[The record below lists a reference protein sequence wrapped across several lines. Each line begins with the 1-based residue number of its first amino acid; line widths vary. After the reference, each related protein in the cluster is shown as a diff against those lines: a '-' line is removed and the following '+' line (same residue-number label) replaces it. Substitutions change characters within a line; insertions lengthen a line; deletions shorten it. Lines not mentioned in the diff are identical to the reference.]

1 MNKHTESITKEHI
14 LNAWIMLERLCEGD
28 VNPVKQKLIQF
39 PKDNDISG
47 AIQKALETKHGYKKP
62 ECIFIYFDVFDFTEI
77 IDLLR
82 EKYEKDATEE
92 DVRYGKKFGFILGF
106 DLRYNLLPDTIFYSV
121 NAYIKNR
128 KEFPSEKDFT
138 KRELEFVQNI
148 EQYFDFDEIPE
159 TERSV
164 AFNITIHEIL
174 GEFDINP
181 ENCYFQFVN
190 NIDSANPFLHSFF
203 TGDLEKAKVWNS
215 PNLNRYLLGKQQQ
228 PINLDSRK
236 ECSTFN
242 PKEFEQILQPKKY
255 PQGRFLS
262 NVDYSLSF
270 MQQVAVNL
278 ACSGDIQISSVNGPP
293 GTGKTTLLKE
303 IFAQLVVEQ
312 ACDIVEMSKK
322 GACSRPTISDGSVC
336 IHVLPEK
343 LTKNEIIIAS
353 SNNGAVQNI
362 VNELPLIKDTDKG
375 LLDLAL
381 NANYFRSVAN
391 DNTPAAESASVDKIT
406 VGTESDNAEEP
417 KEQYWGLFSIHG
429 GNSKNIAHLIEQIK
443 KAYKY
448 LCEGYSPD
456 RSVFAQFTEQYN
468 HVVNLQKHMQQLA
481 DNAAQYPKKV
491 KELHTLKDSYESR
504 LQQHEKQYSE
514 TINSLMEEV
523 KAIKNRMVELQRDS
537 QKILQDINKQ
547 TDERERLEKE
557 LSSVKN
563 NKPGIFAKKDFKKNY
578 KTTIH
583 SLHKKI
589 DDKNDKIAEFKTE
602 QLKQK
607 KTINDLCTRLNL
619 CKNERDAA
627 YSKFIQ
633 WKTGVL
639 KEIEDIENWINDF
652 IQSADGKDI
661 LLDMNKH
668 YKDLQLSNPWFDK
681 SFRIEQSK
689 LFILALRV
697 RMQFLYE
704 NRENINLAATIWEQ
718 QKEYCETLGMI
729 EAAWHWINM
738 TIPAIGTTF
747 SSFSRMFRHIDCERL
762 GHLFIDE
769 AGQALPQAAVGAI
782 ARCKYVL
789 AVGDPSQITPVLT
802 VDSGVL
808 AVVRKCFRM
817 SQKYISANAS
827 VQTLVDA
834 ASIYGFFKKSD
845 KSENSWVGIP
855 LWVHR
860 RCLDPMFS
868 ISNAI
873 SYDGLMV
880 LAANEKGK
888 ADLYHVPGTASD
900 KYVEEQGEFLLKK
913 IAELAKKDKNILN
926 PAEKDVVYVITPF
939 TNVARQLAKK
949 LEKIKFTRRDSTGK
963 PTNVGTVHTFQG
975 KEAKIVFFVLGADK
989 GSSGAARWA
998 VQEPNILNVAATRA
1012 KEEFYIIG
1020 DLNLYKEVGGEV
1032 IRKTFGIIQDHKK
1045 ANAPLP
1051 EPSED
1056 INEEEMRESDN
1067 MQNLQD
1073 ANNTRIGSVEKR
1085 EVKKLMPYTG
1095 ISSKKYTGASSYYA
1109 YVDGSDGHQYRIDE
1123 QHFPKIKDAEN
1134 IFVAGNKIEFAVE
1147 KGSNRIIDARKTE

>member
-1 MNKHTESITKEHI
+1 MNKHIENISKNNI
-14 LNAWIMLERLCEGD
+14 LNAWIMLEHLCEGD
-28 VNPVKQKLIQF
+28 INPIKQKLIQF
-39 PKDNDISG
+39 PKDNDISE

-62 ECIFIYFDVFDFTEI
+62 ECIFIYFDVFDFVEI

-82 EKYEKDATEE
+82 EKYDAKATEE
-92 DVRYGKKFGFILGF
+92 DIRYGKKVGFILGF
-106 DLRYNLLPDTIFYSV
+106 DLRYNLLPDTVFYSV
-121 NAYIKNR
+121 NAYIKNH
-128 KEFPSEKDFT
+128 KEFPSEKTFS
-138 KRELEFVQNI
+138 EFESKFLQKI
-148 EQYFDFDEIPE
+148 QSFFDFESIPK
-159 TERSV
+159 TKLSV
-164 AFNITIHEIL
+164 VFNATINKIL
-174 GEFDINP
+174 GEYELNP

-236 ECSTFN
+236 EVSSFN
-242 PKEFEQILQPKKY
+242 PDAFTHILQPDKY

-303 IFAQLVVEQ
+303 IFAQLVVDQ
-312 ACDIVEMSKK
+312 ACDIVEMSEK
-322 GACSRPTISDGSVC
+322 GTYSWPTISDGNVC

-362 VNELPLIKDTDKG
+362 VNDLPLIKDTDKR

-381 NANYFRSVAN
+381 DANYFRSVAN
-391 DNTPAAESASVDKIT
+391 DNVTAAESASVDKIA
-406 VGTESDNAEEP
+406 VETESNNTEEP

-448 LCEGYSPD
+448 LCEEYSPD

-481 DNAAQYPKKV
+481 DNAAQYPEKV
-491 KELHTLKDSYESR
+491 KELHTLKSSYESQ
-504 LQQHEKQYSE
+504 LKQHKKQYSD
-514 TINSLMEEV
+514 TINSLIV
-523 KAIKNRMVELQRDS
+523 KEKAAEKEISELQRDL
-537 QKILQDINKQ
+537 QKILHDIDEQ
-547 TDERERLEKE
+547 TDEHDRLEKE
-557 LSSVKN
+557 LSNIKR
-563 NKPGIFAKKDFKKNY
+563 NKPGIFAKKDIKKNY

-583 SLHKKI
+583 SLQKKI
-589 DDKNDKIAEFKTE
+589 DAENDKIKKLQKE
-602 QLKQK
+602 QKKKQK
-607 KTINDLCTRLNL
+607 SIDELKVDFTLHE
-619 CKNERDAA
+619 NEKRNAHL
-627 YSKFIQ
+627 KFEQ

-718 QKEYCETLGMI
+718 QKEYCETTGMI

-808 AVVRKCFRM
+808 AVVRDCFGM
-817 SQKYISANAS
+817 TQKYISANAS

-834 ASIYGFFKKSD
+834 ASIYGFFKKPD

-880 LAANEKGK
+880 LASNEKGK

-949 LEKIKFTRRDSTGK
+949 LEKIKFTRRDATGK

-989 GSSGAARWA
+989 GSNGAARWA

-1032 IRKTFGIIQDHKK
+1032 IRKTFGIIQDYKK
-1045 ANAPLP
+1045 ANPPLL

-1095 ISSKKYTGASSYYA
+1095 ISSKKYTGTSSYYA
-1109 YVDGSDGHQYRIDE
+1109 YVDGSDGNQYRVDE
-1123 QHFPKIKDAEN
+1123 QHFPKIKDAED
-1134 IFVAGNKIEFAVE
+1134 IFVAGNKIEFE
-1147 KGSNRIIDARKTE
+1147 TEGKSNRIVDARKIK

>member
-1 MNKHTESITKEHI
+1 MDKHTENITKEHI

-28 VNPVKQKLIQF
+28 VNPVKQKLTQF

-121 NAYIKNR
+121 NAFVKKHKR
-128 KEFPSEKDFT
+128 FPSEKDFT
-138 KRELEFVQNI
+138 KHELEFVQNI
-148 EQYFDFDEIPE
+148 EQYFDFDETPE
-159 TERSV
+159 TERST
-164 AFNITIHEIL
+164 AFNITIHKIL
-174 GEFDINP
+174 DEYKVDP

-215 PNLNRYLLGKQQQ
+215 SNLNMYLLGKQQQ

-236 ECSTFN
+236 EFSSFN
-242 PKEFEQILQPKKY
+242 PDAFTHILQPDKY

-312 ACDIVEMSKK
+312 ACDIVEMFEKEAYSL
-322 GACSRPTISDGSVC
+322 PTIRDGSLC
-336 IHVLPEK
+336 IHVLPEWI
-343 LTKNEIIIAS
+343 TKNEIIIAS

-362 VNELPLIKDTDKG
+362 VNGLPLIKDTDKR

-381 NANYFRSVAN
+381 DANYFRSVVN
-391 DNTPAAESASVDKIT
+391 NNVTAAESASVDKIA
-406 VGTESDNAEEP
+406 VETESNNTEEP

-448 LCEGYSPD
+448 LCEEYSPD
-456 RSVFAQFTEQYN
+456 RSVFAQFTEQYDR
-468 HVVNLQKHMQQLA
+468 VVNLQKHMQQLA
-481 DNAAQYPKKV
+481 DNAAQYPEKV
-491 KELHTLKDSYESR
+491 KELHTLKDSYESQ
-504 LQQHEKQYSE
+504 LQQHEKQYFDE
-514 TINSLMEEV
+514 INCLMEKV
-523 KAIKNRMVELQRDS
+523 KATEKEMAELQRDS
-537 QKILQDINKQ
+537 KKNLQDIDKQ

-557 LSSVKN
+557 LSSVKS
-563 NKPGIFAKKDFKKNY
+563 NKPGIFAKKDIKKNY

-589 DDKNDKIAEFKTE
+589 DDKSDKIAEFKTE

-607 KTINDLCTRLNL
+607 KALNDLYTRLNM

-627 YSKFIQ
+627 YSKFEQ
-633 WKTGVL
+633 WKTGAL
-639 KEIEDIENWINDF
+639 KEIEDIENWIKDF
-652 IQSADGKDI
+652 IQSTDGKDI
-661 LLDMNKH
+661 LLDMNKD

-681 SFRIEQSK
+681 TFRIEQSK

-697 RMQFLYE
+697 RMQFLYK

-718 QKEYCETLGMI
+718 QKEYCETPGMI

-808 AVVRKCFRM
+808 AVVRDCFGM
-817 SQKYISANAS
+817 TQKYISANAS

-834 ASIYGFFKKSD
+834 ASVYGFFKKPD
-845 KSENSWVGIP
+845 KSESSWVGIP

-880 LAANEKGK
+880 LATNEKGK

-913 IAELAKKDKNILN
+913 ILELAKNDKNILN

-939 TNVARQLAKK
+939 TNVARQLARK
-949 LEKIKFTRRDSTGK
+949 LERIKFTRRDSTGK

-998 VQEPNILNVAATRA
+998 VQEPNILNVAVTRA

-1032 IRKTFGIIQDHKK
+1032 IRKTFGIIEDYKK
-1045 ANAPLP
+1045 DNPSLP

-1056 INEEEMRESDN
+1056 INEEEMSESGN

-1073 ANNTRIGSVEKR
+1073 TNNTHIGGIEKVEVQKP
-1085 EVKKLMPYTG
+1085 MPYTG
-1095 ISSKKYTGASSYYA
+1095 ISSKKYTGTSSYYA
-1109 YVDGSDGHQYRIDE
+1109 YVDGSDGHQYRVDE

-1134 IFVAGNKIEFAVE
+1134 IFVTGNKIEFEIEE
-1147 KGSNRIIDARKTE
+1147 KTKKITDARKIE